1 MLKFNNVTK
10 LITLIT
16 SFWFRRTWRMPKS
29 TWRLRRWNSS
39 SLQTGIPL
47 EMSSVELPQLTRSWK
62 FFKLVLKL
70 AKKNFEQNYHFSTAR
85 LQRSTESRR
94 NVYFVPLTAT
104 KKYTAFSKW
113 ADQHDNDAKND
124 YMITSVLVRQI
135 IVVTTGANVIT
146 LS

>member
-1 MLKFNNVTK
+1 M
-10 LITLIT
+10 
-16 SFWFRRTWRMPKS
+16 
-29 TWRLRRWNSS
+29 
-39 SLQTGIPL
+39 
-47 EMSSVELPQLTRSWK
+47 
-62 FFKLVLKL
+62 VLKL